1 MLPDLEHANP
11 AELVPP
17 AVGDALRRCAADYYR
32 ALNLPLDTYTDQA
45 ARAAELAEVCQLR
58 ARCWA
63 EVTRWAFAESSAL
76 PWVLGSAVLSAHARE
91 LDAAGFW
98 RDTARYWRGVAAS
111 CEIHDDDISTGR
123 RWAS

>member
-32 ALNLPLDTYTDQA
+32 ALNLPLDTYADQA
-45 ARAAELAEVCQLR
+45 ARADELAEVCQRR

-63 EVTRWAFAESSAL
+63 EVTRWAFAESPAL
-76 PWVLGSAVLSAHARE
+76 PWVLVSAVLSARARE

-98 RDTARYWRGVAAS
+98 RDTAEYWRRVAAS
-111 CEIHDDDISTGR
+111 CEIHDDEVWTGR